1 MKSICIRT
9 SSVAQAPKKIKLFT
23 NRQAIG
29 FEDVEDAQ
37 EPDAAQVL
45 ELSEEEVSE
54 GRPIKLKFVR
64 FQSLESLHVSFFFLY
79 FDRDPS
85 VYLLKQYFSR
95 PLRSLWRQT
104 KEAKTRHVLTRS
116 IYSAT
121 LSSMLSTFL
130 NNELVYLNPTMT
142 LSNRTTKDLS
152 NLRRQEE

>member
-1 MKSICIRT
+1 MKSISIRT

-64 FQSLESLHVSFFFLY
+64 FQSLESLHVSFFFSL
-79 FDRDPS
+79 FRSGPFGVSPKTILLPS
-85 VYLLKQYFSR
+85 SQIFVASNQGD
-95 PLRSLWRQT
+95 
-104 KEAKTRHVLTRS
+104 EDETR
-116 IYSAT
+116 IDAIDIFGDT
-121 LSSMLSTFL
+121 LEYVVNFF
-130 NNELVYLNPTMT
+130 
-142 LSNRTTKDLS
+142 K
-152 NLRRQEE
+152 

>member
-64 FQSLESLHVSFFFLY
+64 FQSLESLHVSSFFLY

-85 VYLLKQYFSR
+85 V
-95 PLRSLWRQT
+95 
-104 KEAKTRHVLTRS
+104 
-116 IYSAT
+116 
-121 LSSMLSTFL
+121 
-130 NNELVYLNPTMT
+130 
-142 LSNRTTKDLS
+142 
-152 NLRRQEE
+152 